1 MSYNTKAHKNYTN
14 NSKNS
19 GIGGKWDN
27 KCPHVQDL
35 EKSELSK
42 LQINLFLHLVQVPKV
57 KLGIF
62 LRFLSSYWIYIYN
75 IFTKNY
81 RWQIIIS
88 YNLNSPLELLFFSH

>member
-42 LQINLFLHLVQVPKV
+42 LQINLLLHLVQVPKV

-62 LRFLSSYWIYIYN
+62 FDFSQVIGSTFI
-75 IFTKNY
+75 IFSQK
-81 RWQIIIS
+81 IIGDK
-88 YNLNSPLELLFFSH
+88 LLLVII